1 MVQGADTV
9 IYERLAN
16 NNPVNNSMK
25 GVTREH
31 MEQYGAAGLRTLCLA
46 YCELDKADYDAYVSV
61 TATPPGILACCEQDI
76 AELDACVSVIA
87 TPPGMDN
94 SGLPKAMRCD

>member
-1 MVQGADTV
+1 VQGADTV
-9 IYERLAN
+9 IYERLAS

-61 TATPPGILACCEQDI
+61 TAAPPGILAYCE
-76 AELDACVSVIA
+76 
-87 TPPGMDN
+87 MDRRLFDH
-94 SGLPKAMRCD
+94 LPTAS

>member
-1 MVQGADTV
+1 M
-9 IYERLAN
+9 IYERLAS

-25 GVTREH
+25 GVTRDH

-61 TATPPGILACCEQDI
+61 TTTPGMWGCLLACLL
-76 AELDACVSVIA
+76 AFLLAVKWTGGS
-87 TPPGMDN
+87 
-94 SGLPKAMRCD
+94 